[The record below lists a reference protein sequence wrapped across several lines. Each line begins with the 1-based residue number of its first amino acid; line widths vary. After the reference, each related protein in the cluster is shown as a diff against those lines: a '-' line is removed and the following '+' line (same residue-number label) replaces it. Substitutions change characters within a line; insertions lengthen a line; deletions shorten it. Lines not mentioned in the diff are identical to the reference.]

1 MSALARAIARFEQ
14 IARRLPEPIALFAA
28 TWLAV
33 LVASHALTGA
43 TARLPDGAPI
53 AVVDLL
59 GADQLPWLL
68 TSIARNMLDFP
79 PLGAVLVLA
88 IAVGVAEQVGLLDA
102 VLRRGVGALPAPA
115 LLPGA
120 IGLGVLSTLAG
131 DAGYLVLPPLVA
143 RAFERAGRPPLA
155 GVLGTTVGIGLGYA
169 ANPLLIPL
177 DPLLAGM
184 TTAAA
189 QTTAPGLEVAATANL
204 RFTAASTVL
213 VIVTATL
220 VLRAML
226 PSLHTAVEVETP
238 DERGEGVP
246 SDPSPATALVTA
258 AVVLSAWALAVW
270 LPGGPLQG
278 TLVRPDGRTVPAW
291 SDATVPAV
299 ATTLFTA
306 ALVYGRRAG
315 RLPDLASLQATL
327 QRAAEGVA
335 GYLVLALVAGQTLAV
350 FGRSQ
355 LAAWLSVGVAD
366 ATRAIGL
373 GGAGVLLGVLGAGAA
388 VDVVLSSASA
398 KWALFAPVLVPAG
411 LQLGVPPDF
420 VQMAYRIGDACINPV
435 GPLNPYLPIV
445 LVTVRRYRPD
455 ATLGSLIAWL
465 APMALACMVTWTA
478 ALLFAW
484 AAGMDLG
491 PG

>member
-1 MSALARAIARFEQ
+1 MSRRLDAAVGRLERF
-14 IARRLPEPIALFAA
+14 ARRLPEPLALFFA
-28 TWLAV
+28 TWVAV
-33 LVASHALTGA
+33 VAASHLLAGA
-43 TARLPDGAPI
+43 TARPAAGTPI

-59 GADQLPWLL
+59 SEPQLPWLL
-68 TSIARNMLDFP
+68 TSVARNLLDFP
-79 PLGAVLVLA
+79 PLGSVLVLA

-102 VLRRGVGALPAPA
+102 VLRRGVGALPKPA

-120 IGLGVLSTLAG
+120 VALGVASTLAG

-143 RAFERAGRPPLA
+143 GAFLRAGLPPLA
-155 GVLGTTVGIGLGYA
+155 GVLGTTIGIGLGYA

-204 RFTAASTVL
+204 RFTALSAL
-213 VIVTATL
+213 VVVSTATL
-220 VLRAML
+220 VLHAML
-226 PSLHTAVEVETP
+226 PSLGSAPAPAGEP
-238 DERGEGVP
+238 LDESP
-246 SDPSPATALVTA
+246 PTSPAAALWA
-258 AVVLSAWALAVW
+258 ASVVASAWALAAW
-270 LPGGPLQG
+270 LPDGPLQG
-278 TLVRPDGRTVPAW
+278 TIPRPDGREVPAW
-291 SDATVPAV
+291 TDATVPAV
-299 ATTLFTA
+299 ATTMFVA
-306 ALVYGRRAG
+306 ACVHGRRAG
-315 RLPDLASLQATL
+315 KLPDFAALQTTL

-366 ATRAIGL
+366 TTRAVGL

-465 APMALACMVTWTA
+465 APMAMACMATWTA
-478 ALLFAW
+478 ALMLAW
-484 AAGMDLG
+484 TFGMDLG